1 MTLEGCVEIDIL
13 DDSLSESWEVFS
25 VQISTNTSAVVLLN
39 TLIDVYIR
47 PNDSKYDYSTGML
60 CSCDIEAHSKYIPP
74 TYPECG
80 S

>member
-13 DDSLSESWEVFS
+13 DDSLNESWEVFS

-47 PNDSKYDYSTGML
+47 PNDSKYNDSIGML
-60 CSCDIEAHSKYIPP
+60 CSCDSIRF
-74 TYPECG
+74 TD
-80 S
+80 